1 MCSDFLHLPVPLGHL
16 LLARMSYI
24 GRGFEF
30 TSWGNN
36 QLYEHP
42 TDVHSLPQM
51 LSDWCLLIFWVD
63 AVFTCPVC
71 LGFFGS
77 QPGFTTEMYLP
88 QVGFIG
94 FLTLHVTSC
103 PPPFSQWCEQ
113 SQQLN
118 EWQCILNCTFGM
130 WQSGLPELML
140 VWYHGLH
147 CYLQYTQLLFAL
159 GTDISLAVDSKAL
172 TMIALKQKYILLLL
186 LHVVLLFCNLSWS
199 ILNLL

>member
-51 LSDWCLLIFWVD
+51 LSDWCPLIFWVD

-94 FLTLHVTSC
+94 FLILHVTSC

-130 WQSGLPELML
+130 WQSSLPELSL
-140 VWYHGLH
+140 SGTTGCTVTCNILSSCLLWEQISPWLLIQKPSPWLH
-147 CYLQYTQLLFAL
+147 
-159 GTDISLAVDSKAL
+159 
-172 TMIALKQKYILLLL
+172 
-186 LHVVLLFCNLSWS
+186 
-199 ILNLL
+199 